1 MLPARGALGSAG
13 VPAPCWG
20 VAGLSLA
27 THRPLLCGGPTDL
40 LRRRLSVGKGRVAG
54 RGVGP
59 LRSEHRALSDGA
71 NNAPPRQK
79 TSSPSRG
86 RGTTTQRNQPVTQ
99 HRVSGCSGCI
109 GCIRQQRATRF
120 LVAAT
125 RVFTRRGS
133 SPERGRQPRAP
144 TVARGRLRTKPAAHP
159 KAAAHE
165 SHALLAPHSRCCLT
179 PSDERTDRRSTS
191 PPPLPCDDQVVRVRA
206 AAVPAATTPAARA
219 RYTRTVRRHG
229 WRDSAAGTP

>member
-1 MLPARGALGSAG
+1 MLLARGALGSAG
-13 VPAPCWG
+13 ARAPCLG

-40 LRRRLSVGKGRVAG
+40 LRRRLPVGKGRVAG

-86 RGTTTQRNQPVTQ
+86 RGTTTQRNQPVSTESLAA
-99 HRVSGCSGCI
+99 VGASGASASSG
-109 GCIRQQRATRF
+109 ATRF

-133 SPERGRQPRAP
+133 SPKRGRQPRAP
-144 TVARGRLRTKPAAHP
+144 TVARGRLRTKPAAHT

-165 SHALLAPHSRCCLT
+165 SHALLAPHSRCYLT